1 MLSAAEK
8 YCEENQDKTLT
19 KYFTKLI
26 TGYHLY
32 VEKGNNSAVSTKKY
46 IMKFLREYVNHPE
59 LDAITVM
66 ELIPDDWMLNDE
78 TGGGLYDFLES
89 AISHTLHQ
97 KRSLNTAKH
106 LS

>member
-26 TGYHLY
+26 TGYHHY
-32 VEKGNNSAVSTKKY
+32 VEKGNNSAVATKRY

-66 ELIPDDWMLNDE
+66 
-78 TGGGLYDFLES
+78 
-89 AISHTLHQ
+89 
-97 KRSLNTAKH
+97 
-106 LS
+106 